1 MSAKEKHEEP
11 AVDPLTTGLPGE
23 AYQNE
28 QFKSDP
34 DPVSPAVEPE
44 KATAIDIAPNQPY
57 PTGNPATPEDAE
69 EDVPNKGKQPVKKGE

>member
-1 MSAKEKHEEP
+1 MTAKEKHEEP
-11 AVDPLTTGLPGE
+11 AADPLTTGLPGE

-44 KATAIDIAPNQPY
+44 KATTVDIAPNQPY
-57 PTGNPATPEDAE
+57 PTGGATPEPDEPA
-69 EDVPNKGKQPVKKGE
+69 KGKKP